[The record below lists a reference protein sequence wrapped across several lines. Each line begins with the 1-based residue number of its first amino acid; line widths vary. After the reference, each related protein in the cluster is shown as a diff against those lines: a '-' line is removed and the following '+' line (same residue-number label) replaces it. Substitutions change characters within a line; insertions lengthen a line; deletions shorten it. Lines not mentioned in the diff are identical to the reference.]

1 MKKIA
6 AALFTIGCLLMVVM
20 AHAQE
25 VPSSDKLLTDAYAI
39 ASKENKNVLVIF
51 HASWCGW
58 CKKMDAAINDTS
70 CKALFEKSYVIVHL
84 TVEESK
90 ENRQLENPGANML
103 KRKYK
108 GDNAGLPF
116 WLILNSKG
124 DLLGDS
130 FMRKPGESL
139 NVPGENIGCPAATEE
154 VAAFCSLLKKTS
166 SLSEA
171 ELAVISSRFKKNK

>member
-1 MKKIA
+1 MKKINTF
-6 AALFTIGCLLMVVM
+6 LFTVLLASVTTL

-25 VPSSDKLLTDAYAI
+25 MPSSDKLLNDAYTL

-58 CKKMDAAINDTS
+58 CKKMDAAINDAS
-70 CKALFEKSYVIVHL
+70 CKNLFEKNYVIIHL

-90 ENRQLENPGANML
+90 ENRQLEHPGANML

-116 WLILNSKG
+116 WLILNAKG

-130 FMRKPGESL
+130 FMRKAGESL
-139 NVPGENIGCPAATEE
+139 SMPGENMGCPAATEE

-171 ELAVISSRFKKNK
+171 ELATIAERFKKNK